1 MTLIM
6 PQLTDYQQRAFDF
19 FGDGRGKILIIKAPR
34 QVGKTFFN
42 ISELIYSAS
51 ILKKSVSIVVEPSV
65 FLARKVYN
73 DITKALNGSGVIASA
88 NSTTCEINFI
98 NGSQIICRSIE
109 SMSRGLTVSG
119 ILIIDETCFIDDE
132 SIYTLLPLINANN
145 AGLILTSSPFTAEGY
160 FYNMYLKGLEG
171 NDPNIKSFDWSKEEG
186 IKQFLT
192 EEKKALYK
200 SVMSKNKYTTEILG
214 EFLTNDGLLFTNISA
229 CIGDAV
235 PTEKTAY
242 IGIDFATGSDGDYT
256 VLTAING
263 KGQVFKQVA
272 VNDLTPTKQVDW
284 LVGIIENI
292 KKGYTIRTILAE
304 KNSIGAVYID
314 YMRKSLLKSN
324 LTVQEFITTN
334 DSKRRI
340 IEQLQT
346 AFEQAAITIPNDPV
360 LINELKRFQAT
371 VNPTT
376 KVVRYEGKNCHDDR
390 TMSLAFA
397 YEAYLRRLGNFTIS
411 FA

>member
-160 FYNMYLKGLEG
+160 FYNMYIKGMEG

-214 EFLTNDGLLFTNISA
+214 EFLANDGLLFTNISA

-376 KVVRYEGKNCHDDR
+376 KVVRYEGKNAHDDR

>member
-19 FGDGRGKILIIKAPR
+19 FGDGRGKSLVIKAPR

-51 ILKKSVSIVVEPSV
+51 ILKKSVSIIVEPSV

-132 SIYTLLPLINANN
+132 AIYTLLPLINANN

-160 FYNMYLKGLEG
+160 FYNMYIKGLEG
-171 NDPNIKSFDWSKEEG
+171 NDPNIKTFDWAKEEG
-186 IKQFLT
+186 IKKFLT
-192 EEKKALYK
+192 DEKKALYRT
-200 SVMSKNKYTTEILG
+200 VMSKNKYTTEILG
-214 EFLTNDGLLFTNISA
+214 DFLENDGLLFTNLNA
-229 CIGDAV
+229 CIGEAV

-263 KGQVFKQVA
+263 KAQVFKQVA

-284 LVGIIENI
+284 LVENINEI

-376 KVVRYEGKNCHDDR
+376 KVVKYEGKNCHDDR

-397 YEAYLRRLGNFTIS
+397 YEAYLRRLGNFSIS

>member
-160 FYNMYLKGLEG
+160 FYNMYIKGLEG

-186 IKQFLT
+186 IKKFLT
-192 EEKKALYK
+192 DEKKALYRT
-200 SVMSKNKYTTEILG
+200 VMSKNKYTTEILG
-214 EFLTNDGLLFTNISA
+214 EFLENDGLLFTNLNA
-229 CIGDAV
+229 CIGEAV

-284 LVGIIENI
+284 LVDKINEI
-292 KKGYTIRTILAE
+292 KKGYNIRTILAE

-334 DSKRRI
+334 DSKRKI

>member
-160 FYNMYLKGLEG
+160 FYNMYIKGLEG

-186 IKQFLT
+186 IKKFLT
-192 EEKKALYK
+192 DEKKALYRT
-200 SVMSKNKYTTEILG
+200 VMSKNKYTTEILG
-214 EFLTNDGLLFTNISA
+214 EFLANDGLLFTNISA

-284 LVGIIENI
+284 LVDKINEI

>member
-1 MTLIM
+1 MTIIL
-6 PQLTDYQQRAFDF
+6 PKLTEYQKRAFDF
-19 FGDGRGKILIIKAPR
+19 FGDGRGKSLVVKAPR

-42 ISELIYSAS
+42 IAELIYIAA
-51 ILKKSVSIVVEPSV
+51 LKPKSVSIIVEPSV
-65 FLARKVYN
+65 FLGRKVFN
-73 DITKALNGSGVIASA
+73 DIYRALRESGVIESA
-88 NSTTCEINFI
+88 NSTTCEIMFR

-132 SIYTLLPLINANN
+132 AIYTLLPLINANN

-160 FYNMYLKGLEG
+160 FYNMYIKGLEG
-171 NDPNIKSFDWSKEEG
+171 EDPNIRTFDWAKEEG
-186 IKQFLT
+186 IKKFLT
-192 EEKKALYK
+192 DEKKALYK
-200 SVMSKNKYTTEILG
+200 TVMSKNKYTTEILG
-214 EFLTNDGLLFTNISA
+214 DFLENDGLLFTNLNA
-229 CIGDAV
+229 CIGEAV
-235 PTEKTAY
+235 PTERTAY

-263 KGQVFKQVA
+263 KAQVFKQIA
-272 VNDLTPTKQVDW
+272 VNNLTPTKQVEW
-284 LVGIIENI
+284 LVENINEI

-314 YMRKSLLKSN
+314 YLRKSLLKSN

-340 IEQLQT
+340 IEQLQA
-346 AFEQAAITIPNDPV
+346 AFEQTAITIPNDPV
-360 LINELKRFQAT
+360 LINELKRFQAV
-371 VNPTT
+371 VNAAT
-376 KVVRYEGKNCHDDR
+376 KVVKYEGKNSKDDR
-390 TMSLAFA
+390 VLSLAFA
-397 YEAYLRRLGNFTIS
+397 FEAYIRRLGNFSIS

>member
-42 ISELIYSAS
+42 ISELIYNAS
-51 ILKKSVSIVVEPSV
+51 ILKKSVSIIVELSA
-65 FLARKVYN
+65 FLARNVYN

-109 SMSRGLTVSG
+109 SMPRGLTVSG

-132 SIYTLLPLINANN
+132 AIYTLLPLINANN

-160 FYNMYLKGLEG
+160 FYNMYIKGLEG
-171 NDPNIKSFDWSKEEG
+171 DNPNIKTFDWAKEEG
-186 IKQFLT
+186 TKKFLT
-192 EEKKALYK
+192 DEKKALYRT
-200 SVMSKNKYTTEILG
+200 VMSKNKYTTEILG
-214 EFLTNDGLLFTNISA
+214 EFLANDGLLFTNLNA
-229 CIGDAV
+229 CIGEAV
-235 PTEKTAY
+235 PTERTAY

-263 KGQVFKQVA
+263 KAQVFKQVA

-284 LVGIIENI
+284 LVEKINEI

-314 YMRKSLLKSN
+314 YMRKSLLKTN
-324 LTVQEFITTN
+324 LTVQEFNTSN

-346 AFEQAAITIPNDPV
+346 AFEQAVITIPNDPV
-360 LINELKRFQAT
+360 LINELKRFQAI

-376 KVVRYEGKNCHDDR
+376 KVVRYEGKNSNDDR
-390 TMSLAFA
+390 VLSLAFA
-397 YEAYLRRLGNFTIS
+397 YEAYLRRLGNFSIS

>member
-51 ILKKSVSIVVEPSV
+51 ILKKSVSIIVEPSV

-73 DITKALNGSGVIASA
+73 DITKALNESGVIASA

-160 FYNMYLKGLEG
+160 FYNMYIKGMEG
-171 NDPNIKSFDWSKEEG
+171 KDPNIKTFDWAKEEG
-186 IKQFLT
+186 TKKFLT
-192 EEKKALYK
+192 DAKKALYRT
-200 SVMSKNKYTTEILG
+200 VMSKNKYTTEILG
-214 EFLTNDGLLFTNISA
+214 EFLANDGLLFTNISA

-263 KGQVFKQVA
+263 KAQVIKQVA
-272 VNDLTPTKQVDW
+272 VNNLTPTKQVDW
-284 LVGIIENI
+284 LVENINEI

-346 AFEQAAITIPNDPV
+346 AFEQAAITIPNDPI

>member
-19 FGDGRGKILIIKAPR
+19 FGNGRGKILIIKAPR

-186 IKQFLT
+186 IKKFLT
-192 EEKKALYK
+192 DEKKALYRT
-200 SVMSKNKYTTEILG
+200 VMSKNKYTTEILG
-214 EFLTNDGLLFTNISA
+214 EFLANDGLLFTNISA

-284 LVGIIENI
+284 LVEKINEI

-376 KVVRYEGKNCHDDR
+376 KVVRYEGKNAHDDR

-397 YEAYLRRLGNFTIS
+397 YEAYLRRLGNFSIS

>member
-1 MTLIM
+1 MTIIL
-6 PQLTDYQQRAFDF
+6 PKLTGYQKRAFDF
-19 FGDGRGKILIIKAPR
+19 FGDGRGKSLIVKAPR

-42 ISELIYSAS
+42 IAELIYMAA
-51 ILKKSVSIVVEPSV
+51 LKPKSVSIIVEPSV
-65 FLARKVYN
+65 FLGRKVFN
-73 DITKALNGSGVIASA
+73 DIYRALRESGVIESA
-88 NSTTCEINFI
+88 NSTTCEIMFK

-160 FYNMYLKGLEG
+160 FYNMYIKGLEG
-171 NDPNIKSFDWSKEEG
+171 NDPNIKSFDWSKEEET
-186 IKQFLT
+186 KQFLT

-214 EFLTNDGLLFTNISA
+214 EFLENDGLLFTNLNA
-229 CIGDAV
+229 CIGEAV
-235 PTEKTAY
+235 PTDKTAY

-263 KGQVFKQVA
+263 KAQVFKQIA
-272 VNDLTPTKQVDW
+272 VNNLTPTKQVDW
-284 LVGIIENI
+284 LVDNINEI

>member
-171 NDPNIKSFDWSKEEG
+171 NDPSIKSFDWSKEEG

-229 CIGDAV
+229 CIGEAV

-292 KKGYTIRTILAE
+292 KKGYTIRTLLAE

-324 LTVQEFITTN
+324 LTVQEIITTN

-346 AFEQAAITIPNDPV
+346 AFEQATITIPNDPV

-376 KVVRYEGKNCHDDR
+376 KVVKYEGKNSNDDR
-390 TMSLAFA
+390 VLSLAFA
-397 YEAYLRRLGNFTIS
+397 FEAYIRRLGNFTIS

>member
-160 FYNMYLKGLEG
+160 FYNMYIKGIEG

-186 IKQFLT
+186 IKKFLT
-192 EEKKALYK
+192 DEKKALYRT
-200 SVMSKNKYTTEILG
+200 VMSKNKYTTEILG
-214 EFLTNDGLLFTNISA
+214 DFLENDGLLFTNISA

-272 VNDLTPTKQVDW
+272 VNDMTPTKQVDW
-284 LVGIIENI
+284 LVEKINEI
-292 KKGYTIRTILAE
+292 KKGYNIRTILAE

-376 KVVRYEGKNCHDDR
+376 KVVRYEGKNSKDDR
-390 TMSLAFA
+390 VLSLAFA
-397 YEAYLRRLGNFTIS
+397 FEAYLRRLGNFTIS

>member
-6 PQLTDYQQRAFDF
+6 PQLTDYQKRAFDF

-51 ILKKSVSIVVEPSV
+51 ILKKSVSIIVEPSV

-160 FYNMYLKGLEG
+160 FYNMYIKGLEG

-186 IKQFLT
+186 IKKFLT
-192 EEKKALYK
+192 DEKKALYRT
-200 SVMSKNKYTTEILG
+200 VMSKNKYTTEILG
-214 EFLTNDGLLFTNISA
+214 DFLENDGLLFTNISA

-272 VNDLTPTKQVDW
+272 VNDMTPTKQVDW
-284 LVGIIENI
+284 LVDKINEI
-292 KKGYTIRTILAE
+292 KKGYNIRTILAE

-376 KVVRYEGKNCHDDR
+376 KVVRYEGKNCNDDR

-397 YEAYLRRLGNFTIS
+397 YEAYLRRLGKFSIS

>member
-19 FGDGRGKILIIKAPR
+19 FGNGRGKILIIKAPR

-51 ILKKSVSIVVEPSV
+51 ILKKSVSIIVEPSV

-171 NDPNIKSFDWSKEEG
+171 NDPNIKTFDWAKEEG
-186 IKQFLT
+186 TKKFLT
-192 EEKKALYK
+192 DEKKALYRT
-200 SVMSKNKYTTEILG
+200 VMSKNKYTTEILG
-214 EFLTNDGLLFTNISA
+214 EFLENDGLLFTNISA

-272 VNDLTPTKQVDW
+272 VNDMTPTKQVDW
-284 LVGIIENI
+284 LVEKINEI

-346 AFEQAAITIPNDPV
+346 AFEQAAITIPNDPI

>member
-51 ILKKSVSIVVEPSV
+51 ILKKSVSIIVEPSV

-132 SIYTLLPLINANN
+132 AIYTLLPLINANN

-160 FYNMYLKGLEG
+160 FYNMYIKGLEG
-171 NDPNIKSFDWSKEEG
+171 NDPNIKTFDWAKEEG
-186 IKQFLT
+186 TKKFLT
-192 EEKKALYK
+192 DEKKALYK

-214 EFLTNDGLLFTNISA
+214 EFLANDGLLFTNISA

-272 VNDLTPTKQVDW
+272 VNDMTPTKQVDW
-284 LVGIIENI
+284 LVEKINEI

>member
-1 MTLIM
+1 MTIIL
-6 PQLTDYQQRAFDF
+6 PKLTGYQKRAFDF
-19 FGDGRGKILIIKAPR
+19 FGDGRGKSLIVKAPR

-42 ISELIYSAS
+42 IAELIYMAA
-51 ILKKSVSIVVEPSV
+51 LKPKSVSIIVEPSV
-65 FLARKVYN
+65 FLGRKVFN
-73 DITKALNGSGVIASA
+73 DIYRALRESGVIESA
-88 NSTTCEINFI
+88 NSTTCEIMFK

-160 FYNMYLKGLEG
+160 FYNMYIKGLEG
-171 NDPNIKSFDWSKEEG
+171 NDPNIKSFDWSKEEET
-186 IKQFLT
+186 KQFLT

-214 EFLTNDGLLFTNISA
+214 EFLENDGLLFTNLNA
-229 CIGDAV
+229 CIGEAV
-235 PTEKTAY
+235 PTDKTAY

-263 KGQVFKQVA
+263 KAQVFKQIA
-272 VNDLTPTKQVDW
+272 VNNLTPTKQVDW
-284 LVGIIENI
+284 LVDNINEI

-376 KVVRYEGKNCHDDR
+376 KVVRYEGKNAHDDR

-397 YEAYLRRLGNFTIS
+397 YEAYLRRLGNFSIS

>member
-51 ILKKSVSIVVEPSV
+51 ILKKSVSIIVEPSV

-160 FYNMYLKGLEG
+160 FYNMYIKGMEG
-171 NDPNIKSFDWSKEEG
+171 NDPNIKTFDWAKDEG
-186 IKQFLT
+186 TKKFLT
-192 EEKKALYK
+192 DEKKALYRT
-200 SVMSKNKYTTEILG
+200 VMSKNKYTTEILG
-214 EFLTNDGLLFTNISA
+214 EFLANDGLLFTNLNA
-229 CIGDAV
+229 CIGEAV

-263 KGQVFKQVA
+263 KAQVFKQVA

-284 LVGIIENI
+284 LVDKINEI
-292 KKGYTIRTILAE
+292 KKGYNIRTILAE

-346 AFEQAAITIPNDPV
+346 AFEQAVITIPNDPV

>member
-51 ILKKSVSIVVEPSV
+51 ILKKSVSIIVEPSV

-160 FYNMYLKGLEG
+160 FYNMYIKGIEG

-186 IKQFLT
+186 IKKFLT
-192 EEKKALYK
+192 DEKKALYRT
-200 SVMSKNKYTTEILG
+200 VMSKNKYTTEILG
-214 EFLTNDGLLFTNISA
+214 EFLENDGLLFTNISA

-272 VNDLTPTKQVDW
+272 VNDMTPTKQVDW
-284 LVGIIENI
+284 LVDKINEI
-292 KKGYTIRTILAE
+292 KKGYNIRTILAE

-376 KVVRYEGKNCHDDR
+376 KVVRYEGKNSKDDR
-390 TMSLAFA
+390 VLSLAFA
-397 YEAYLRRLGNFTIS
+397 FEAYIRRLGNFSIS

>member
-6 PQLTDYQQRAFDF
+6 PQLTDYQKRAFDF

-160 FYNMYLKGLEG
+160 FYNMYLKGMEG

-214 EFLTNDGLLFTNISA
+214 EFLANDGLLFTNISA

>member
-42 ISELIYSAS
+42 ISELIYNAS
-51 ILKKSVSIVVEPSV
+51 ILKKSVSIIVELSA
-65 FLARKVYN
+65 FLARNVYN

-109 SMSRGLTVSG
+109 SMPRGLTVSG

-132 SIYTLLPLINANN
+132 AIYTLLPLINANN

-160 FYNMYLKGLEG
+160 FYNMYIKGMEG
-171 NDPNIKSFDWSKEEG
+171 DNPNIKTFDWAKEEG
-186 IKQFLT
+186 TKKFLT
-192 EEKKALYK
+192 DEKKALYRT
-200 SVMSKNKYTTEILG
+200 VMSKNKYTTEILG
-214 EFLTNDGLLFTNISA
+214 EFLANDGLLFTNISA

-235 PTEKTAY
+235 PTERTAY

-263 KGQVFKQVA
+263 KAQVFKQVA

-284 LVGIIENI
+284 LVEKINEI

-346 AFEQAAITIPNDPV
+346 AFEQAVITIPNDPV

-376 KVVRYEGKNCHDDR
+376 KVVKYEGKNAHDDR

>member
-51 ILKKSVSIVVEPSV
+51 ILKKSVSIIVEPSV

-132 SIYTLLPLINANN
+132 AIYTLLPLINANN

-160 FYNMYLKGLEG
+160 FYNMYIKGMEG
-171 NDPNIKSFDWSKEEG
+171 NDPNIKSFDWAKEEG
-186 IKQFLT
+186 IKKFLT

-214 EFLTNDGLLFTNISA
+214 EFLANDGLLFTNISA

-346 AFEQAAITIPNDPV
+346 AFEQATITIPNDPV

>member
-6 PQLTDYQQRAFDF
+6 PQLTDYQKRAFDF

-51 ILKKSVSIVVEPSV
+51 ILKKSVSIIVEPSV

-160 FYNMYLKGLEG
+160 FYNMDIKGMEG
-171 NDPNIKSFDWSKEEG
+171 NDPNIKSFDWAKEEG

-192 EEKKALYK
+192 EEKKALYRT
-200 SVMSKNKYTTEILG
+200 VMSKNKYTTEILG
-214 EFLTNDGLLFTNISA
+214 EFLANDGLLFTNISA

-346 AFEQAAITIPNDPV
+346 AFEQATITIPNDPV

-376 KVVRYEGKNCHDDR
+376 KVVKYEGKNSNDDR
-390 TMSLAFA
+390 VLSLAFA

>member
-19 FGDGRGKILIIKAPR
+19 FGNGRGKILIIKAPR

-119 ILIIDETCFIDDE
+119 ILIIDETAFIDDE

-160 FYNMYLKGLEG
+160 FYNMYIKGLEG

-186 IKQFLT
+186 IKKFLT
-192 EEKKALYK
+192 EEKKALYRT
-200 SVMSKNKYTTEILG
+200 VMSKNKYTTEILG
-214 EFLTNDGLLFTNISA
+214 EFLANDGLLFTNISA

-284 LVGIIENI
+284 LVEKINEI

>member
-51 ILKKSVSIVVEPSV
+51 ILKKSVSIIVEPSV

-160 FYNMYLKGLEG
+160 FYNMYIKGLNG

-192 EEKKALYK
+192 EEKKALYRT
-200 SVMSKNKYTTEILG
+200 VMSKNKYTTEILG
-214 EFLTNDGLLFTNISA
+214 EFLENDGLLFTNISA
-229 CIGDAV
+229 CIGEAV

-284 LVGIIENI
+284 LVEKINEI

>member
-6 PQLTDYQQRAFDF
+6 PKLTDYQQRAFDF

-160 FYNMYLKGLEG
+160 FYNMYIKGLEG

-186 IKQFLT
+186 IKKFLT
-192 EEKKALYK
+192 DEKKALYRT
-200 SVMSKNKYTTEILG
+200 VMSKNKYTTEILG
-214 EFLTNDGLLFTNISA
+214 EFLANDGLLFTNISA

-284 LVGIIENI
+284 LVEKINEI
-292 KKGYTIRTILAE
+292 KKGYNIRTILAE

>member
-19 FGDGRGKILIIKAPR
+19 FGDGRGKSLVIKAPR

-51 ILKKSVSIVVEPSV
+51 ILKKSVSIIVEPSV

-132 SIYTLLPLINANN
+132 AIYTLLPLINANN

-160 FYNMYLKGLEG
+160 FYNMYIKGLEG
-171 NDPNIKSFDWSKEEG
+171 NDPNIKTFDWAKEEG
-186 IKQFLT
+186 IKKFLT
-192 EEKKALYK
+192 DEKKALYK
-200 SVMSKNKYTTEILG
+200 TVMSKNKYTTEILG
-214 EFLTNDGLLFTNISA
+214 DFLENDGLLFTNLNA
-229 CIGDAV
+229 CIGEAV

-263 KGQVFKQVA
+263 KAQVFKQVA

-284 LVGIIENI
+284 LVENINEI

-376 KVVRYEGKNCHDDR
+376 KVVKYEGKNCHDDR

>member
-51 ILKKSVSIVVEPSV
+51 ILKKSVSIIVEPSV

-160 FYNMYLKGLEG
+160 FYNMYIKGLEG

-186 IKQFLT
+186 TKKFLT
-192 EEKKALYK
+192 EEKKALYRT
-200 SVMSKNKYTTEILG
+200 VMSKNKYTTEILG
-214 EFLTNDGLLFTNISA
+214 EFLENDGLLFTNISA

-272 VNDLTPTKQVDW
+272 VNDMTPTKQVDW
-284 LVGIIENI
+284 LVDKINEI

>member
-42 ISELIYSAS
+42 ISELIYNAS
-51 ILKKSVSIVVEPSV
+51 ILKKSVSIIVELSA
-65 FLARKVYN
+65 FLARNVYN

-109 SMSRGLTVSG
+109 SMPRGLTVSG

-132 SIYTLLPLINANN
+132 AIYTLLPLINANN

-160 FYNMYLKGLEG
+160 FYNMYLKGMEG
-171 NDPNIKSFDWSKEEG
+171 GNPNIKTFDWAKEEG
-186 IKQFLT
+186 TKKFLT
-192 EEKKALYK
+192 DEKKALYRT
-200 SVMSKNKYTTEILG
+200 VMSKNKYTTEILG
-214 EFLTNDGLLFTNISA
+214 EFLANDGLLFTNLNA
-229 CIGDAV
+229 CIGEAV

-263 KGQVFKQVA
+263 KAQVFKQVA

-284 LVGIIENI
+284 LVEKINEI

-340 IEQLQT
+340 IEQLQA
-346 AFEQAAITIPNDPV
+346 AFERNDITIPNDPQ
-360 LINELKRFQAT
+360 LINELKRFEAI

-390 TMSLAFA
+390 TVSLAFA
-397 YEAYLRRLGNFTIS
+397 YEAYVKRLGKFSIS

>member
-51 ILKKSVSIVVEPSV
+51 ILKKSVSIIVEPSV

-160 FYNMYLKGLEG
+160 FYNMYIKGLEG

-192 EEKKALYK
+192 EEKKALYRT
-200 SVMSKNKYTTEILG
+200 VMSKNKYTTEILG
-214 EFLTNDGLLFTNISA
+214 EFLANDGLLFTNISA

-263 KGQVFKQVA
+263 KGQVFKQLA

-284 LVGIIENI
+284 LVDKINEI

-376 KVVRYEGKNCHDDR
+376 KVVRYEGKNAHDDR

>member
-160 FYNMYLKGLEG
+160 FYNMYLKGIEG

-186 IKQFLT
+186 IKKFLT
-192 EEKKALYK
+192 DEKKALYRT
-200 SVMSKNKYTTEILG
+200 VMSKNKYTTEILG
-214 EFLTNDGLLFTNISA
+214 EFLENDGLLFTNLNA
-229 CIGDAV
+229 CIGEAV

-272 VNDLTPTKQVDW
+272 VNDMTPTKQVDW
-284 LVGIIENI
+284 LVDKINEI
-292 KKGYTIRTILAE
+292 KKGYNIRTILAE

-376 KVVRYEGKNCHDDR
+376 KVVRYEGKNAHDDR

-397 YEAYLRRLGNFTIS
+397 YEAYLRRLGKFSIS

>member
-160 FYNMYLKGLEG
+160 FYNMYIKGLEG

-186 IKQFLT
+186 IKKFLT
-192 EEKKALYK
+192 DEKKALYRT
-200 SVMSKNKYTTEILG
+200 VMSKNKYTTEILG
-214 EFLTNDGLLFTNISA
+214 EFLENDGLLFTNLNA
-229 CIGDAV
+229 CIGEAV

-284 LVGIIENI
+284 LVEKINEI

-397 YEAYLRRLGNFTIS
+397 YEAYLRRLGNFSIS

>member
-19 FGDGRGKILIIKAPR
+19 FGDGRGKSLVIKAPR

-51 ILKKSVSIVVEPSV
+51 ILKKSVSIIVEPSV

-132 SIYTLLPLINANN
+132 AIYTLLPLINANN

-160 FYNMYLKGLEG
+160 FYNMYIKGLEG
-171 NDPNIKSFDWSKEEG
+171 NDPNIRTFDWAKEEG
-186 IKQFLT
+186 IKKFLT
-192 EEKKALYK
+192 DEKKALYRT
-200 SVMSKNKYTTEILG
+200 VMSKNKYTTEILG
-214 EFLTNDGLLFTNISA
+214 DFLENDGLLFTNLNA
-229 CIGDAV
+229 CIGEAV

-263 KGQVFKQVA
+263 KAQVFKQVA

-284 LVGIIENI
+284 LVENINEI

-346 AFEQAAITIPNDPV
+346 AFEQAVITIPNDPV

-376 KVVRYEGKNCHDDR
+376 KVVKYEGKNCHDDR

-397 YEAYLRRLGNFTIS
+397 YEAYLRRLGNFSIS

>member
-6 PQLTDYQQRAFDF
+6 PQLTDYKQRAFDF

-42 ISELIYSAS
+42 ISEIIFSAS
-51 ILKKSVSIVVEPSV
+51 VLKKSVSIIVEPSV

-160 FYNMYLKGLEG
+160 FYNMYIKGMEG
-171 NDPNIKSFDWSKEEG
+171 NDPNIKSFDWAKEEG
-186 IKQFLT
+186 IKKFLT

-376 KVVRYEGKNCHDDR
+376 KVVRYEGKNSNDDR
-390 TMSLAFA
+390 VLSLAFA

>member
-160 FYNMYLKGLEG
+160 FYNMYIKGMEG
-171 NDPNIKSFDWSKEEG
+171 NDPNIKSFDWAKEEG
-186 IKQFLT
+186 IKKFLT

>member
-42 ISELIYSAS
+42 ISELIFSAS
-51 ILKKSVSIVVEPSV
+51 VLKKSVSIIVEPSV

-160 FYNMYLKGLEG
+160 FYNMYIKGMEG
-171 NDPNIKSFDWSKEEG
+171 NDPNIKSFDWAKEEG
-186 IKQFLT
+186 IKKFLT

-214 EFLTNDGLLFTNISA
+214 EFLENDGLLFTNISA

-346 AFEQAAITIPNDPV
+346 AFEQATITIPNDPV

>member
-6 PQLTDYQQRAFDF
+6 PQLTDYQKRAFDF

-51 ILKKSVSIVVEPSV
+51 ILKKSVSIIVEPSV

-160 FYNMYLKGLEG
+160 FYNMYIKGMEG
-171 NDPNIKSFDWSKEEG
+171 NDPNIKSFDWAKEEG

-214 EFLTNDGLLFTNISA
+214 EFLENDGLLFTNISA

-376 KVVRYEGKNCHDDR
+376 KVVRYEGKNAHDDR

>member
-160 FYNMYLKGLEG
+160 FYNMYIKGLEG

-186 IKQFLT
+186 IKKFLT
-192 EEKKALYK
+192 DEKKALYRT
-200 SVMSKNKYTTEILG
+200 VMSKNKYTTEILG
-214 EFLTNDGLLFTNISA
+214 EFLENDGLLFTNLNA
-229 CIGDAV
+229 CIGEAV

-284 LVGIIENI
+284 LVDKINEI

-334 DSKRRI
+334 DSKRKI

>member
-160 FYNMYLKGLEG
+160 FYNMYIKGLEG

-186 IKQFLT
+186 IKKFLT
-192 EEKKALYK
+192 EEKKALYRT
-200 SVMSKNKYTTEILG
+200 VMSKNKYTTEILG
-214 EFLTNDGLLFTNISA
+214 EFLANDGLLFTNISA

-284 LVGIIENI
+284 LVEKINEI

-376 KVVRYEGKNCHDDR
+376 KVVRYEGKNAHDDR

-397 YEAYLRRLGNFTIS
+397 YEAYLRRLGKFSIS

>member
-51 ILKKSVSIVVEPSV
+51 ILKKSVSIIVEPSV

-160 FYNMYLKGLEG
+160 FYNMYIKGLEG

-192 EEKKALYK
+192 EEKKALYRT
-200 SVMSKNKYTTEILG
+200 VMSKNKYTTEILG
-214 EFLTNDGLLFTNISA
+214 DFLENDGLLFTNISA

-272 VNDLTPTKQVDW
+272 VNDMTPTKQVDW
-284 LVGIIENI
+284 LVDKINEI

-376 KVVRYEGKNCHDDR
+376 KVVKYEGKNCHDDR

>member
-6 PQLTDYQQRAFDF
+6 PQLTDYQKRAFDF

-51 ILKKSVSIVVEPSV
+51 ILKKSVSIIVEPSV

-132 SIYTLLPLINANN
+132 SIYTLFPLINANN

-160 FYNMYLKGLEG
+160 FYNMYIKGMEG

-186 IKQFLT
+186 IKKFLT
-192 EEKKALYK
+192 DEKKALYRT
-200 SVMSKNKYTTEILG
+200 VMSKNKYTTEILG
-214 EFLTNDGLLFTNISA
+214 EFLENDGLLFTNISA

-272 VNDLTPTKQVDW
+272 VNDMTPTKQVDW
-284 LVGIIENI
+284 LVDKINEI
-292 KKGYTIRTILAE
+292 KKGYNIRTILAE

-397 YEAYLRRLGNFTIS
+397 YEAYLRRLGKFSIS